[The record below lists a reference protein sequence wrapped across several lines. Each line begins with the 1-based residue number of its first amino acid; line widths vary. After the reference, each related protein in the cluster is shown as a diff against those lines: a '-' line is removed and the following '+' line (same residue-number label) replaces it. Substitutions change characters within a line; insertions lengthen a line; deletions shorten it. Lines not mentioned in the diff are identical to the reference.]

1 MFKKGKKEHAI
12 WKFGQ
17 TCTKFE
23 NILKGRWLCAI
34 IARNKLL
41 EEALICT
48 QKQEFIYSN
57 GNNQDETLFSH

>member
-41 EEALICT
+41 EKALICT
-48 QKQEFIYSN
+48 QKQEFI
-57 GNNQDETLFSH
+57 